1 MSLKM
6 KQRFL
11 LEKKMLIFIAIFVFT
26 RIKFPSYLNDSQI
39 SVAFVCHF
47 PKCQCGLLV
56 HSGGEEMFHVA
67 LHLQVSFGSILFRRR
82 NIGERQMR
90 IVTV

>member
-11 LEKKMLIFIAIFVFT
+11 LEKEMLIFIAIFVFT

-39 SVAFVCHF
+39 SVAFICHF
-47 PKCQCGLLV
+47 PKMPVWVTWAFWGTGNVSCGFAS
-56 HSGGEEMFHVA
+56 SGF
-67 LHLQVSFGSILFRRR
+67 FW
-82 NIGERQMR
+82 
-90 IVTV
+90 